1 MSMSMCMHM
10 YIHVHVHVHVLG
22 HGSGRGAL
30 EAARAAP
37 ITISSYETYVPRA
50 VHKPVTIASVLS
62 LHTGGRSRSSS
73 TSSDTSTTRDNPL
86 HTRHTRV

>member
-1 MSMSMCMHM
+1 MSMCMHM
-10 YIHVHVHVHVLG
+10 YIHVHVHVLG

-30 EAARAAP
+30 AARAAP